1 MHILCSVTQSHLT
14 LCNIMDCSS
23 PGFSVHGIPRQEYW
37 SLWSFPLSGD
47 LPDLGIKPTFP
58 VSPALAGEFSTTEPL
73 GKPTC
78 TYTYLQRTSISSRN
92 CYPTLLWEVYIF
104 WILRKISP
112 KNGKMEKSMIV
123 FMWESIKRCYWL
135 EGIHRCQAE
144 SRSGRCQRCGLS
156 LGFLFCSID
165 LYFCLCGKPN
175 TNKLFTYFIQ
185 TLLVL
190 SQEVTSFGSQMH
202 PSTEILAQ
210 ALNKR
215 SESYIIQI
223 LPNNAY

>member
-144 SRSGRCQRCGLS
+144 SRSGRCQRCGVEGQS
-156 LGFLFCSID
+156 WHFQD
-165 LYFCLCGKPN
+165 
-175 TNKLFTYFIQ
+175 
-185 TLLVL
+185 
-190 SQEVTSFGSQMH
+190 
-202 PSTEILAQ
+202 LAQ
-210 ALNKR
+210 EQAEGR
-215 SESYIIQI
+215 WSIH
-223 LPNNAY
+223 LPTGSWCYVVTTFVTLAG